1 MCLGDKSVKGGDNRL
16 MIHDAPF
23 PDGPLAFLHGG
34 KKLLFI
40 GDEGS
45 ERLGDKPRISCA
57 LFLRPIG
64 STRRQ
69 DRRRP
74 GPLK

>member
-1 MCLGDKSVKGGDNRL
+1 

-23 PDGPLAFLHGG
+23 PDGSLAFLHGG

-45 ERLGDKPRISCA
+45 KRLGDKRGFRAPCFRGQLA
-57 LFLRPIG
+57 QLGVKIG
-64 STRRQ
+64 VNAGR
-69 DRRRP
+69 
-74 GPLK
+74 